1 MNITTI
7 KDIAH
12 AALSILIAVS
22 VPLVIAPLV
31 AGIAYQTI
39 K

>member
-1 MNITTI
+1 MNLATI
-7 KDIAH
+7 KDMAH

-22 VPLVIAPLV
+22 VPLVVSPLV